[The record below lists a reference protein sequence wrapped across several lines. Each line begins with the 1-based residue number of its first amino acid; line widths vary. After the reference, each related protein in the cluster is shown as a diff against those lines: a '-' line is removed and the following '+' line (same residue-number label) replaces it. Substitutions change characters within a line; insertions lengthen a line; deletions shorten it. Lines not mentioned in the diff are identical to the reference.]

1 MKLTFFVFAF
11 FFCFS
16 CSKKGND
23 AVFNPAQK
31 HLEFGNGGGFT
42 GAVSSIYMLE
52 NGDVF
57 RKATS
62 DTNYAKVGRIDAN
75 KAKQLFINY
84 KSLGL
89 DQMELNEPGNRY
101 YFISSVDKAGNHKL
115 QWGKNELKNN
125 APALLYKIM
134 NDMVKKLDES
144 KERKN

>member
-1 MKLTFFVFAF
+1 MKASVLFFMVL
-11 FFCFS
+11 FCYS

-23 AVFNPAQK
+23 LVFNPTQN

-42 GAVSSIYMLE
+42 GAVSSIYVLE

-62 DTNYAKVGRIDAN
+62 DTTYVKVGRIDAK

-89 DQMELNEPGNRY
+89 GQMQLNEPGNRY
-101 YFISSVDKAGNHKL
+101 YFISSVDKGEKHKL
-115 QWGKNELKNN
+115 QWGKTELKNN
-125 APALLYKIM
+125 SPELLYKIM
-134 NDMVKKLDES
+134 NDMVKKLDEN
-144 KERKN
+144 KQTQH